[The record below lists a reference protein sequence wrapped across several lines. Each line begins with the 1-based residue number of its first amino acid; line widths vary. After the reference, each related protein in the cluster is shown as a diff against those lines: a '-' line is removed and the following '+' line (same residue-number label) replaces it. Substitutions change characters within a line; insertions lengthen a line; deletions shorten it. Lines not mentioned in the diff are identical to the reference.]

1 MPGANCVFP
10 NCGTN
15 RRKKYDGIGIFRISQ
30 RKSPFYSAWREK
42 VITIIKKYRVVDKSL
57 KRQIDSWNISICERH
72 YKQDDIEFTSRL
84 LHLLYYSIVSTFKQY
99 AQNNLKVQCVILQT
113 RGNI

>member
-15 RRKKYDGIGIFRISQ
+15 RRWNWNISDRRLELEYDGIGIFRISQ
-30 RKSPFYSAWREK
+30 RKSPFYSAWREE

-84 LHLLYYSIVSTFKQY
+84 LHVLY
-99 AQNNLKVQCVILQT
+99 
-113 RGNI
+113 